1 LRTTVAG
8 DAAKLQ
14 AVEMN
19 GDEEEQRSPRDAR
32 RGNSEGAA
40 ESLCAAEHGGIAAE
54 VRRREELRRRTTA
67 ARAQRARALG
77 A

>member
-1 LRTTVAG
+1 MVAG
-8 DAAKLQ
+8 GAAKLP

-40 ESLCAAEHGGIAAE
+40 ESLGAAEHRGIDVE
-54 VRRREELRRRTTA
+54 VCRREELRQRTTA
-67 ARAQRARALG
+67 ARA
-77 A
+77 